1 MRYFNR
7 TVLLAMLALSF
18 YLTASLPLGK
28 VSAEQNQTLFQKD
41 LTYDIYY
48 VLQDRAQYV
57 VNVKIVGIVEINGV
71 SFLEIQPVN
80 FPQEKSGYILFS
92 SIRTILPVGSLR
104 PQGFTAK

>member
-1 MRYFNR
+1 MRYINK
-7 TVLLAMLALSF
+7 TALLVVLALSF
-18 YLTASLPLGK
+18 YFLASLPLGNI
-28 VSAEQNQTLFQKD
+28 SAEESRTLFQKD

-92 SIRTILPVGSLR
+92 SIRTILPLGTLR
-104 PQGFTAK
+104 PQGFTNK